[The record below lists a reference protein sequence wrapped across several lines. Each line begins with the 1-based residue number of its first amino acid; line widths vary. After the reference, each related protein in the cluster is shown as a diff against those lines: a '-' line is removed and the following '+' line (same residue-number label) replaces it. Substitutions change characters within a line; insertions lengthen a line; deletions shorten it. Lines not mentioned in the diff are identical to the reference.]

1 MSNTRLKTVLTGL
14 GLTAVLLPIVQAVGL
29 NEALAESNNIAKYC
43 NSFRVLRPT
52 GKVRDEQSRTALVI
66 GNEEYKEGS
75 LNNPVR
81 NARQRYGQS
90 FQKIGL

>member
-29 NEALAESNNIAKYC
+29 NEALAQSNNIAKYC

-52 GKVRDEQSRTALVI
+52 GEVRDEQSRTALVI